1 MTSDAISMGATP
13 REEHELLYGL
23 MKDSYTGLIDFEFK
37 HGTVLTLIAGWFIT
51 SDKARDF
58 IATNLISLTL
68 MLVFLV
74 ALTSFHAKWVKVYK
88 SRSDHA
94 FERLVVL
101 AFMSEAFLRLNAIP
115 DASVKRFIAFHI
127 IITVG
132 ICLMM
137 LDASLRANLH
147 I

>member
-1 MTSDAISMGATP
+1 MTSDAISAGATP

-58 IATNLISLTL
+58 ISTHLISLIL

-74 ALTSFHAKWVKVYK
+74 ALTYFHAKWVKVYK

-94 FERLVVL
+94 FERLQVL
-101 AFMSEAFLRLNAIP
+101 AFMPEAFLRLNAIP
-115 DASVKRFIAFHI
+115 DASVKRYIAFHS
-127 IITVG
+127 IITVC